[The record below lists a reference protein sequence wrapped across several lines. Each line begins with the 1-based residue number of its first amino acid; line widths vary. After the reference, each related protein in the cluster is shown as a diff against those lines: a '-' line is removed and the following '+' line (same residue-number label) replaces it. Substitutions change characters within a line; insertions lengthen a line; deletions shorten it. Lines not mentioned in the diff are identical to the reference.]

1 MSSSHT
7 LNAWE
12 AAEAIAAGALTS
24 EALVR
29 ACLERIEA
37 RDPAVAAWTHLDPEQ
52 ALAQARDRDRA
63 PQSLPARGGPLH
75 GVPVGIKDIIDTADM
90 PTTYGSPIYAG
101 HQAAWDAACVALL
114 RQAGAVIL
122 GKTVS
127 TEFAMYE
134 PGKTTNPHNPAHT
147 PGGSSSGSA
156 AAVAAEMVP
165 LALGSQTAGSIVRP
179 ASFCG
184 VVGYKP
190 THGDFSLAGIKL
202 LSQTLDTLGGFAR
215 CVQDVALLRAVLM
228 GSPPQLTP
236 LTAPPRIGLCHTPQW
251 PQATPA
257 TQEAVETAARRFAE
271 AGARVEAVTL
281 PTEFDG
287 LVEAQTTVQIF
298 EGVRCCAYELTQR
311 RDELSTSTQQLL
323 EPGERLSY
331 AEYKAALQLAATC
344 RAALPAVF
352 AAHDVLLVPSAPGEA
367 PAGLGAT
374 GNPLFNRMWTL
385 LHTPVV
391 NLPGLSGPQGLPV
404 GVQAVG
410 PLGGDDHLLAV
421 AAWMHPHL
429 G

>member
-1 MSSSHT
+1 MPSSHT

-12 AAEAIAAGALTS
+12 AAEAIAAGTLTS

-29 ACLERIEA
+29 DCLQRIEE
-37 RDPAVAAWTHLDPEQ
+37 RDPAIAAWTHLDPQ
-52 ALAQARDRDRA
+52 RALAQARARDRV
-63 PQSLPARGGPLH
+63 SSSRPLH

-90 PTTYGSPIYAG
+90 PTTYGSPIYAD
-101 HQAAWDAACVALL
+101 HQTAWDAACVALL
-114 RQAGAVIL
+114 RQAGAVIM

-134 PGKTTNPHNPAHT
+134 PGKTANPHNPAHT

-190 THGDFSLAGIKL
+190 THSDFSLAGIKL

-215 CVQDVALLRAVLM
+215 CVQDLALLRGVLV
-228 GSPPQLTP
+228 GSPPQLMK
-236 LTAPPRIGLCHTPQW
+236 LAEPPRIGLCRTPQW
-251 PQATPA
+251 SQATPT
-257 TQEAVETAARRFAE
+257 TQEAVETAARRFADG
-271 AGARVEAVTL
+271 GARVEAVTL
-281 PTEFDG
+281 PAEFDG

-311 RDELSTSTQQLL
+311 RDQLSASTQRLL
-323 EPGERLSY
+323 APGETLSY
-331 AEYKAALQLAATC
+331 AEYRAALQQAETC

-352 AAHDVLLVPSAPGEA
+352 AAHDVLLVPSAAGEA

-385 LHTPVV
+385 LHTPVIS
-391 NLPGLSGPQGLPV
+391 LPGLSGPQGLPV

-410 PLGGDDHLLAV
+410 PLGADDQLLAA
-421 AAWMHPHL
+421 AAWMHPRL
-429 G
+429 A

>member
-1 MSSSHT
+1 MPSSHT

-12 AAEAIAAGALTS
+12 AAAAIAAGTLTS

-29 ACLERIEA
+29 DCLERIDA
-37 RDPAVAAWTHLDPEQ
+37 RDPAIAAWTHLDSEQ
-52 ALAQARDRDRA
+52 ALAQARDRD
-63 PQSLPARGGPLH
+63 QTPASGPLH
-75 GVPVGIKDIIDTADM
+75 GVPVGVKDIIDTADM

-101 HQAAWDAACVALL
+101 HQTAWDAACVALL
-114 RQAGAVIL
+114 RQAGAVIM

-134 PGKTTNPHNPAHT
+134 PGKTANPHNPAHT

-215 CVQDVALLRAVLM
+215 CVQDLALLRAVLM
-228 GSPPQLTP
+228 GSPPQLTA
-236 LTAPPRIGLCHTPQW
+236 LAEPPRIGLCRTPQW

-257 TQEAVETAARRFAE
+257 TQEAVETAARRFAD
-271 AGARVEAVTL
+271 AGARVDEVTL
-281 PTEFDG
+281 PAEVDG

-311 RDELSTSTQQLL
+311 RDQLSASTQQLL
-323 EPGERLSY
+323 GPGERLSY
-331 AEYKAALQLAATC
+331 AEYKAALHLAETC
-344 RAALPAVF
+344 RAALTAVF

-391 NLPGLSGPQGLPV
+391 SLPGLSGPQGLPV

-410 PLGGDDHLLAV
+410 PLGGDDDLLAA
-421 AAWMHPHL
+421 AAWMHAHL
-429 G
+429 A

>member
-1 MSSSHT
+1 MPSSHT

-12 AAEAIAAGALTS
+12 AAEAIAAGSLTS

-29 ACLERIEA
+29 DCLARIGA
-37 RDPAVAAWTHLDPEQ
+37 RDPAIAAWTHLDPEQ
-52 ALAQARDRDRA
+52 ALAQARDRDRS
-63 PQSLPARGGPLH
+63 PGRGPLH

-101 HQAAWDAACVALL
+101 HRTAWDAACVALL
-114 RQAGAVIL
+114 RQAGAVIM

-134 PGKTTNPHNPAHT
+134 PGKTANPHNPAHT

-190 THGDFSLAGIKL
+190 THSDFSLAGIKL

-215 CVQDVALLRAVLM
+215 CVQDLALMRAALM
-228 GSPPQLTP
+228 GSPPPPAAL
-236 LTAPPRIGLCHTPQW
+236 AEPPRIGLCRTPQW

-257 TQEAVETAARRFAE
+257 TQEAVETAARRFAD
-271 AGARVEAVTL
+271 AGARVDEVTL
-281 PTEFDG
+281 PAEFGG

-311 RDELSTSTQQLL
+311 RDQLSASTQQLL
-323 EPGERLSY
+323 GPGETLTY
-331 AEYKAALQLAATC
+331 AEYKAALQLAETC

-374 GNPLFNRMWTL
+374 GNPLFNRTWTL
-385 LHTPVV
+385 LHTPVI
-391 NLPGLSGPQGLPV
+391 NLPGLNGPQGLPV

-410 PLGGDDHLLAV
+410 PLGGDDDLLAA
-421 AAWMHPHL
+421 AAWMHAHL
-429 G
+429 T

>member
-1 MSSSHT
+1 MPSSHT

-12 AAEAIAAGALTS
+12 AAEAIAAGTLTS
-24 EALVR
+24 ETLVR
-29 ACLERIEA
+29 DCLQRIEE
-37 RDPAVAAWTHLDPEQ
+37 RDPEIAAWTHLDPQ
-52 ALAQARDRDRA
+52 RALAQARARDRV
-63 PQSLPARGGPLH
+63 SSSRPLH

-90 PTTYGSPIYAG
+90 PTTYGSPIYAD
-101 HQAAWDAACVALL
+101 HQTAWDAACVALL
-114 RQAGAVIL
+114 RQAGAVIM

-134 PGKTTNPHNPAHT
+134 PGKTANPHNPAHT

-190 THGDFSLAGIKL
+190 THSDFSLAGIKL

-215 CVQDVALLRAVLM
+215 CVQDLALLRGVLM
-228 GSPPQLTP
+228 GSPPQLMT
-236 LTAPPRIGLCHTPQW
+236 LAEPPRIGLCRTPQW
-251 PQATPA
+251 SQATPA
-257 TQEAVETAARRFAE
+257 TQEAVETAARRFADG
-271 AGARVEAVTL
+271 GARVEEVTL
-281 PTEFDG
+281 PAEFDD

-311 RDELSTSTQQLL
+311 RDQLSASTQRLL
-323 EPGERLSY
+323 APGETLSY
-331 AEYKAALQLAATC
+331 AEYRAALQRAETC

-352 AAHDVLLVPSAPGEA
+352 AAHDVLLVPSAAGEA
-367 PAGLGAT
+367 PAGLEAT

-385 LHTPVV
+385 LHTPVIS
-391 NLPGLSGPQGLPV
+391 LPGLSGPQGLPV

-410 PLGGDDHLLAV
+410 PLGADDQLLAA
-421 AAWMHPHL
+421 AAWMHPRL
-429 G
+429 A

>member
-1 MSSSHT
+1 MPSSHT

-12 AAEAIAAGALTS
+12 AAEAIAAGTLTS

-29 ACLERIEA
+29 DCLARIDA
-37 RDPAVAAWTHLDPEQ
+37 RDPAIAAWTHLDPEQ

-63 PQSLPARGGPLH
+63 PKSGPLH
-75 GVPVGIKDIIDTADM
+75 GVPVGVKDIIDTADM

-101 HQAAWDAACVALL
+101 HQTAWDAACVALL
-114 RQAGAVIL
+114 RQAGAVIM

-134 PGKTTNPHNPAHT
+134 PGKTANPHNPAHT

-215 CVQDVALLRAVLM
+215 CVQDLALLRAVLM
-228 GSPPQLTP
+228 GSPPQVAAPAL
-236 LTAPPRIGLCHTPQW
+236 PPRIGLCRTPQW

-257 TQEAVETAARRFAE
+257 TQEAVETAARRFAA
-271 AGARVEAVTL
+271 AGAPVDEVTL
-281 PTEFDG
+281 PAEFDG

-311 RDELSTSTQQLL
+311 RDQLSASTQRLL
-323 EPGERLSY
+323 GPGESLTY
-331 AEYKAALQLAATC
+331 AEYRAALNLAEAC

-374 GNPLFNRMWTL
+374 GNPLFNRTWTL
-385 LHTPVV
+385 LHIPVV

-410 PLGGDDHLLAV
+410 PLGGDDHLLAA

>member
-1 MSSSHT
+1 MPSSHT

-12 AAEAIAAGALTS
+12 AAEAIAAGSLTS

-29 ACLERIEA
+29 DCLARIDV
-37 RDPAVAAWTHLDPEQ
+37 RDPAIAAWTHLDPEQ
-52 ALAQARDRDRA
+52 ALAQARDRDRS
-63 PQSLPARGGPLH
+63 PTRGPLH

-101 HQAAWDAACVALL
+101 HRTAWDAACVALL
-114 RQAGAVIL
+114 RQAGAVIM

-134 PGKTTNPHNPAHT
+134 PGKTANPHNPAHT

-190 THGDFSLAGIKL
+190 THSDFSLAGIKL

-215 CVQDVALLRAVLM
+215 CVRDLALLRAVLM
-228 GSPPQLTP
+228 GSSPQMTEL
-236 LTAPPRIGLCHTPQW
+236 AEAPRIGLCRTPQW
-251 PQATPA
+251 PQATTA
-257 TQEAVETAARRFAE
+257 TQEAVETAARRFAG
-271 AGARVEAVTL
+271 AGAQVDEVTL
-281 PTEFDG
+281 PAEFGG

-311 RDELSTSTQQLL
+311 RDQLSASTQQLL
-323 EPGERLSY
+323 GPGETLTY
-331 AEYKAALQLAATC
+331 AEYKAALQLAETC

-374 GNPLFNRMWTL
+374 GNPLFNRTWTL
-385 LHTPVV
+385 LHTPVI
-391 NLPGLSGPQGLPV
+391 NLPGLNGPQGLPV

-410 PLGGDDHLLAV
+410 PLGGDDDLLAA
-421 AAWMHPHL
+421 AAWMHAYL
-429 G
+429 T

>member
-1 MSSSHT
+1 MPSSHT

-12 AAEAIAAGALTS
+12 AAEAIAAGNLTS

-29 ACLERIEA
+29 ACLARIDA
-37 RDPAVAAWTHLDPEQ
+37 RDAAISAWTHLDPEQ

-63 PQSLPARGGPLH
+63 PAGGPLH
-75 GVPVGIKDIIDTADM
+75 GVPVGIKDIIDTVDM
-90 PTTYGSPIYAG
+90 PTTYGSPIYAA
-101 HQAAWDAACVALL
+101 HQTAWDAACVALL
-114 RQAGAVIL
+114 RQAGAVIM

-134 PGKTTNPHNPAHT
+134 PGKTANPHNPAHT

-156 AAVAAEMVP
+156 AAVAAKMVP

-215 CVQDVALLRAVLM
+215 CVQDLALLRAVLM
-228 GSPPQLTP
+228 GSSPEMTP
-236 LTAPPRIGLCHTPQW
+236 LAAPPRIGLCRTPQW

-257 TQEAVETAARRFAE
+257 TQQAVETAARRFAD
-271 AGARVEAVTL
+271 AGAQVEEVTL
-281 PTEFDG
+281 PAEFDG

-311 RDELSTSTQQLL
+311 RNELSASTQQLL
-323 EPGERLSY
+323 GPGEKLTY
-331 AEYKAALQLAATC
+331 AEYKAALQLAETC

-374 GNPLFNRMWTL
+374 GNPLFNRTWTL
-385 LHTPVV
+385 LHTPVIS
-391 NLPGLSGPQGLPV
+391 LPGLSGPQGLPV

-410 PLGGDDHLLAV
+410 PLGADDHLLAV

>member
-1 MSSSHT
+1 MPSSHT

-12 AAEAIAAGALTS
+12 AAEAIAAGSLTS

-29 ACLERIEA
+29 DCLQRIEE
-37 RDPAVAAWTHLDPEQ
+37 RDPAIAAWTHLDPQQ
-52 ALAQARDRDRA
+52 ALAQARDRDRE
-63 PQSLPARGGPLH
+63 PGSGPLH
-75 GVPVGIKDIIDTADM
+75 GVPVGIKDIIDTTDM
-90 PTTYGSPIYAG
+90 PTTYGSPIYADN
-101 HQAAWDAACVALL
+101 QTPWDAACVALL
-114 RQAGAVIL
+114 RQAGAVIM

-134 PGKTTNPHNPAHT
+134 PGKTANPHNPAHT

-156 AAVAAEMVP
+156 AAVASEMVP

-190 THGDFSLAGIKL
+190 THSDFSLGGIKL

-215 CVQDVALLRAVLM
+215 CVQDLALLRAVLM
-228 GSPPQLTP
+228 GSPPQLTTP
-236 LTAPPRIGLCHTPQW
+236 AQPPRIGLCRTPQW
-251 PQATPA
+251 RQATPA
-257 TQEAVETAARRFAE
+257 TQEAVETAARRFAN
-271 AGARVEAVTL
+271 AGAQVEELTL
-281 PTEFDG
+281 PAEFDG

-311 RDELSTSTQQLL
+311 RDELSASTQKLL
-323 EPGERLSY
+323 GPGENLSY
-331 AEYKAALQLAATC
+331 AEYRSALQLAESC

-352 AAHDVLLVPSAPGEA
+352 ADHDVLLVPSAAGEA

-385 LHTPVV
+385 LHTPVIS
-391 NLPGLSGPQGLPV
+391 LPGLSGPQGLPV

-410 PLGGDDHLLAV
+410 ALGADDHLLAA
-421 AAWMHPHL
+421 AAWMHPRL
-429 G
+429 A

>member
-1 MSSSHT
+1 MPSSHT

-12 AAEAIAAGALTS
+12 AAEAIASGNLTS

-29 ACLERIEA
+29 ACLERIDE
-37 RDPAVAAWTHLDPEQ
+37 RDPAISAWTHLDPEQ

-63 PQSLPARGGPLH
+63 TASGPLY
-75 GVPVGIKDIIDTADM
+75 GVPVGIKDIIDTVDM
-90 PTTYGSPIYAG
+90 PTTYGSPIYAA
-101 HQAAWDAACVALL
+101 HQTAWDAACVALL
-114 RQAGAVIL
+114 RQAGAVIM

-134 PGKTTNPHNPAHT
+134 PGKTANPHNPAHT

-156 AAVAAEMVP
+156 AAVAAEMLP

-215 CVQDVALLRAVLM
+215 CVQDLALLRAVLM
-228 GSPPQLTP
+228 GSPPQLTA
-236 LTAPPRIGLCHTPQW
+236 LAAPPRIGLYRTPQW
-251 PQATPA
+251 PQATAA
-257 TQEAVETAARRFAE
+257 TQEAVETAARRFAD
-271 AGARVEAVTL
+271 AGAQVQEVTL
-281 PTEFDG
+281 PAEFDG

-311 RDELSTSTQQLL
+311 RDQLSPSTQQLL

-331 AEYKAALQLAATC
+331 AEYKAALQLAETC
-344 RAALPAVF
+344 RRALPAVF

-385 LHTPVV
+385 LHTPVIS
-391 NLPGLSGPQGLPV
+391 LPGLSGPQGLPV

-410 PLGGDDHLLAV
+410 PLGADDHLLAV

-429 G
+429 A